1 MQPQQEVVNPLT
13 KRIRVFRFNQRNSP
27 SIYYMCI
34 FSELQHDFS
43 LFSLVSD
50 EIHAFVTTSRPDT
63 GFFREAAAA
72 CLRVD
77 RPRLAAVQIPR
88 MEGAGRRNVMKGERI
103 SAAEPSGECP
113 AKWNVPVEWAQAPGR
128 RSRRPR
134 PSVPGLPAR
143 AGGGAAAGPLR
154 APGGRPR

>member
-13 KRIRVFRFNQRNSP
+13 KRIRVFRCNQRNSP
-27 SIYYMCI
+27 SIYYMYI
-34 FSELQHDFS
+34 FSGLQHDFS
-43 LFSLVSD
+43 LFSLISD
-50 EIHAFVTTSRPDT
+50 EIHAFVTTSRTDT
-63 GFFREAAAA
+63 GFFREAAAS

-88 MEGAGRRNVMKGERI
+88 REGAWRRNVMNGERVRPAGTKTGAGM
-103 SAAEPSGECP
+103 SDERSEAEPWKRHPCGD
-113 AKWNVPVEWAQAPGR
+113 
-128 RSRRPR
+128 
-134 PSVPGLPAR
+134 PSVPGLPAT